1 MQGNRNVLCFHVPG
15 TLSANLDIRWAAA
28 FDGRIKHI
36 SAVASN
42 DSDATLMVGVS
53 TDTDEIL
60 AASTIGDSQVPKEF
74 DADDWAS
81 TNTTA
86 AFSKSEV
93 LVLTI
98 DYDGS
103 TGTAANDLTIVITL
117 LEG

>member
-15 TLSANLDIRWAAA
+15 TLSANLDIRWKAA

-60 AASTIGDSQVPKEF
+60 AAATIGDSQVPVEKTC
-74 DADDWAS
+74 ANWAS
-81 TNTTA
+81 TNPTA
-86 AFSKSEV
+86 AFSKGET
-93 LVLTI
+93 LVLTV

-103 TGTAANDLTIVITL
+103 SGTAADDLTIVITL